1 MKVLGKHLD
10 ELSHTPTGEVI
21 ENFQVPYAGT
31 DFSAFKPQTQK
42 DFNLKQTDRPGGKNY
57 RFNHIQ

>member
-10 ELSHTPTGEVI
+10 ELSHTPQGEVI

-31 DFSAFKPQTQK
+31 DFKAFRPQTQK
-42 DFNLKQTDRPGGKNY
+42 EFNLKTSDRPGGKNY
-57 RFNHIQ
+57 RFNHI